1 MAKNRYYYYD
11 EETFSFVEL
20 KPKRSKVI
28 KKASLLLLASV
39 VLAGVIS
46 WGMDKVIGTPQEL
59 SLLEENEALQE
70 QLSLVKERMSEFS
83 DQLSSLAEHD
93 QELYRTILQADPIS
107 NDMRMMGV
115 GGNDVYEE
123 FDRFSPSTS
132 EILRETAVQLDE
144 LERKVSLQNRSY
156 RELSSLAGKRSDWL
170 VQMPAILPADAK
182 ITSGFGMRFHPI
194 LRVRRMHA
202 GIDMLAPIGTP
213 VHATGDGVIKK
224 RGENSGLGKFI
235 EVHHP
240 ATGYTTVYGHLSSIP
255 KEIRVGK
262 KVQRG
267 EMIGLS
273 GNTGL
278 SSAPH
283 IHYEVRDKNRKPI
296 NPVFFFLPSMTPEQY
311 QELFAD
317 AEANTSSLD

>member
-28 KKASLLLLASV
+28 KKAALLLIAAV
-39 VLAGVIS
+39 VLAGFMS

-70 QLSLVKERMSEFS
+70 QLTLVKERMVDFS
-83 DQLSSLAEHD
+83 NQLSELAESD

-107 NDMRMMGV
+107 DDVRQMGV
-115 GGNDVYEE
+115 GGIDTYEH
-123 FDRFSPSTS
+123 FNRFSPSTS
-132 EILRETAVQLDE
+132 EILKETAAQLDE
-144 LERKVSLQNRSY
+144 LERKVNLQNHSY
-156 RELSSLAGKRSDWL
+156 RELSTLAGKRNDWL
-170 VQMPAILPADAK
+170 VQMPAILPVDGR
-182 ITSGFGMRFHPI
+182 ISSGFGMRFHPI

-202 GIDMLAPIGTP
+202 GIDFHVPVGTP

-224 RGENSGLGKFI
+224 AGQNAGLGKFV

-240 ATGYTTVYGHLSSIP
+240 ATGYTTVYAHFSEIP
-255 KEIRVGK
+255 KEIKKGK
-262 KVQRG
+262 KVKRG
-267 EMIGLS
+267 DMIGLS

-283 IHYEVRDKNRKPI
+283 LHYEVRDKNRRAI
-296 NPVFFFLPSMTPEQY
+296 DPVLFFLPSMTPEEY
-311 QELFAD
+311 QELS
-317 AEANTSSLD
+317 AEAAANTSSLD

>member
-28 KKASLLLLASV
+28 KKAALLLFASV
-39 VLAGVIS
+39 ILAGAIS

-70 QLSLVKERMSEFS
+70 QLSLVKDRMSEFS

-107 NDMRMMGV
+107 NDVRMVGV
-115 GGNDVYEE
+115 GGADVYEK
-123 FDRFSPSTS
+123 FDRFSPSAS
-132 EILRETAVQLDE
+132 EILKETAEQLDE

-170 VQMPAILPADAK
+170 LQMPAILPADAK

-213 VHATGDGVIKK
+213 VHATGDGVISKA
-224 RGENSGLGKFI
+224 GENSGLGKYI
-235 EVHHP
+235 EVQHP
-240 ATGYTTVYGHLSSIP
+240 ATGYITVYGHLSSIP

-296 NPVFFFLPSMTPEQY
+296 NPVYFFLPSMTPDQY
-311 QELFAD
+311 RELFAD

>member
-28 KKASLLLLASV
+28 KKAAMLLLASV

-70 QLSLVKERMSEFS
+70 QLSLVKDRMSEFS

-123 FDRFSPSTS
+123 FDRFSPSAS
-132 EILRETAVQLDE
+132 EILKETAAQLDE

-202 GIDMLAPIGTP
+202 GIDMLAPVGTP

-224 RGENSGLGKFI
+224 AGENSGLGKYI

-240 ATGYTTVYGHLSSIP
+240 ATGYITVYGHLSSIP
-255 KEIRVGK
+255 KDIRVGK

>member
-28 KKASLLLLASV
+28 KKAAMLLLASV
-39 VLAGVIS
+39 VLAGIIS

-70 QLSLVKERMSEFS
+70 QLSLVKDRMNEFS

-115 GGNDVYEE
+115 GGNDVYEQ
-123 FDRFSPSTS
+123 FDKFSPTTS
-132 EILRETAVQLDE
+132 EILKETAAQLDE
-144 LERKVSLQNRSY
+144 LERKVNLQNHSY

-170 VQMPAILPADAK
+170 LQMPAIPPVDGK

-194 LRVRRMHA
+194 LRIRRMHA
-202 GIDMLAPIGTP
+202 GIDFLLREGTP
-213 VHATGDGVIKK
+213 VHATADGVVKK
-224 RGENSGLGKFI
+224 VGENSGLGKYV
-235 EVHHP
+235 ELQHP
-240 ATGYTTVYGHLSSIP
+240 ATGYITVYGHLSSFP
-255 KEIRVGK
+255 KGMRVGK
-262 KVQRG
+262 KVERG
-267 EMIGLS
+267 EQIGLS

-283 IHYEVRDKNRKPI
+283 LHYEVRDKNRKPI
-296 NPVFFFLPSMTPEQY
+296 NPLLFFLPSMTPDQY

-317 AEANTSSLD
+317 AESSTSSLD